1 MKKIALMLAIAVA
14 AVACKPEEQITPE
27 VTVNSDAAALVIEQE
42 GGEVLIDF
50 DANVEWTAAFKGAAD
65 WCTLSPASGAAGPNK
80 VKVIAVENETNDNR
94 TVTVVI
100 TAQTAV
106 KEVVVTQLQKD
117 ALVIS
122 GEKTFSVPSEG
133 GEVKFVVNHNLAIDV
148 TTDADWLTQ
157 TKAMETSEITFA
169 VAANTGAERTAEIVV
184 KAGALKQTLTV
195 TQAAW
200 VPVFEVEPAAD
211 QWIALEGGSV
221 SVTVNANVEYTVTV
235 GENDWLTV
243 TNEGGVYTFTA
254 GANAAYD
261 YRAIDVT
268 IAPVDETYAES
279 AVAFYVFQNGRAN
292 KLWSKNPADYE
303 GYNAAQPVKLA
314 KYGDYLLL
322 ANTTKVYVLNPLDGS
337 VVATIDVPGGMA
349 AQNVLVDDAGN
360 VLFGTDAVDGTGDI
374 TLYYVE
380 DPFNPVPEQL
390 LSWNAGNYY
399 CAGAGNVRVK
409 GNVKDDAVITAV
421 VTDGA
426 GGACLAWEV
435 VDGVVGDWKYTN
447 SPYTNWNV
455 PCLCFAPLGS
465 TMNDGFFYIGYGG
478 DYSLQYLDNFV
489 ASGGS
494 IWTSSYVTGS
504 SWEENYNCIA
514 TAEWNGT
521 KYAAILGG
529 IFYNY
534 TDTKLFLLNVDNPA
548 SAELVYKHVGTYDIT
563 RNDDW
568 TNACYTGL
576 GNYSDVLL
584 VPAGDT
590 MLMVYVDS
598 NFGSLTCIAVN

>member
-1 MKKIALMLAIAVA
+1 MAIPVTGNT
-14 AVACKPEEQITPE
+14 VE
-27 VTVNSDAAALVIEQE
+27 VTVDAAA
-42 GGEVLIDF
+42 
-50 DANVEWTAAFKGAAD
+50 EWAIAGVPEWLTV
-65 WCTLSPASGAAGPNK
+65 SPASGAAGPNK

-133 GEVKFVVNHNLAIDV
+133 GEVKFAVNHNLAIDV

-200 VPVFEVEPAAD
+200 VPKFDVEPAAD
-211 QWIALEGGSV
+211 QWIAVGGGSV
-221 SVTVNANVEYTVTV
+221 SVTVDANVEYTVTV

-243 TNEGGVYTFTA
+243 TNDGGVYTFTA

-279 AVAFYVFQNGRAN
+279 AVAFYVFQNGHAN

-337 VVATIDVPGGMA
+337 VVATIDVPA
-349 AQNVLVDDAGN
+349 
-360 VLFGTDAVDGTGDI
+360 
-374 TLYYVE
+374 
-380 DPFNPVPEQL
+380 
-390 LSWNAGNYY
+390 
-399 CAGAGNVRVK
+399 
-409 GNVKDDAVITAV
+409 
-421 VTDGA
+421 
-426 GGACLAWEV
+426 
-435 VDGVVGDWKYTN
+435 
-447 SPYTNWNV
+447 
-455 PCLCFAPLGS
+455 
-465 TMNDGFFYIGYGG
+465 
-478 DYSLQYLDNFV
+478 
-489 ASGGS
+489 
-494 IWTSSYVTGS
+494 
-504 SWEENYNCIA
+504 
-514 TAEWNGT
+514 
-521 KYAAILGG
+521 
-529 IFYNY
+529 
-534 TDTKLFLLNVDNPA
+534 
-548 SAELVYKHVGTYDIT
+548 
-563 RNDDW
+563 
-568 TNACYTGL
+568 
-576 GNYSDVLL
+576 
-584 VPAGDT
+584 
-590 MLMVYVDS
+590 
-598 NFGSLTCIAVN
+598 